1 MIRQQN
7 VAGVHTHTHTHTH
20 TQVILKN
27 NINSIIYNRIGV
39 LCVFKMQNNIAIFLE
54 FINL

>member
-7 VAGVHTHTHTHTH
+7 VAGVHTHTH

-39 LCVFKMQNNIAIFLE
+39 LCIFKMQNNIAIFLA